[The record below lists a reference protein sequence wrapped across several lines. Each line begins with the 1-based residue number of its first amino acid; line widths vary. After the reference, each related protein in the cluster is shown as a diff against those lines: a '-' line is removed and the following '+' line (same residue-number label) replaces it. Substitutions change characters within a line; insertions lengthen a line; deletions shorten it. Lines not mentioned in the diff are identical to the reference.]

1 LCKPVEMC
9 SSKSLD
15 NLISLDVEDKDRRGA
30 IVERG
35 NDKVSRCSESDK
47 FLIQLKLCLI
57 QKKYQNRI
65 LMNLSRKK

>member
-15 NLISLDVEDKDRRGA
+15 NLISSDVEDKDRTGA

-35 NDKVSRCSESDK
+35 NKDGKISENLPMDRSKYRRSDT
-47 FLIQLKLCLI
+47 
-57 QKKYQNRI
+57 
-65 LMNLSRKK
+65 